1 MTIGPDAA
9 GIFDKAI
16 AEHLDVVR
24 QVQDQRGILEF
35 IARAMTSALRAGARS
50 CGVAT
55 AAALPT
61 RNTWPRRLWA
71 GFAASAAGC
80 PPWP

>member
-35 IARAMTSALRAGARS
+35 IARAMTSALPISRATGCS
-50 CGVAT
+50 LTTVPG
-55 AAALPT
+55 PM
-61 RNTWPRRLWA
+61 PR
-71 GFAASAAGC
+71 G
-80 PPWP
+80 